1 MKYVIIL
8 GDGMGDYPIDKL
20 GGKTPLAVAKKPMM
34 DFLARNGE
42 IGLVKTVPEGFTP
55 GSDVANLGV
64 LGYDI
69 RECYT
74 GRSPLEALS
83 MGIALDDED
92 VAFRTNLVTLSD
104 DEDFDHKKMI
114 DYSAGEIST
123 EDGEILIKAVAES
136 LGDDKV
142 RFYPGISY
150 RHLLILKGVGKHSID
165 NLTLTPPHNITG
177 KRVTDH
183 LPKGSLGDRLTSLI
197 KASNEVLENH
207 DINQKRTLSGQNKA
221 TNIWFWGQGTSPNLE
236 SFEEKYG
243 VKGAMISAVDLL
255 KGIAKGAGMH
265 APSVAGTTGLLN
277 TNYAAKAQTALDL
290 LDDYDFVFV
299 HLEAPDECGHQGDL
313 ESKIKAI
320 ELIDEKILTPIYN
333 GLNGKTDFRIMVLPD
348 HRTPIAV
355 RTHTS
360 EAVPYFIYDST
371 KEMTGCNYD
380 ELSAESTGNY
390 IDNASILTAKFFEI
404 NKTL

>member
-34 DFLARNGE
+34 DFLAGKGE

-64 LGYDI
+64 LGYDV

-83 MGIALDDED
+83 MGVSFDED
-92 VAFRTNLVTLSD
+92 DIAFRTNLVTLSD
-104 DEDFDHKKMI
+104 DEDFDHKKMV

-123 EDGEILIKAVAES
+123 DEGAELIKAVAES
-136 LGDDKV
+136 LGDDHVK
-142 RFYPGISY
+142 FYPGVSY
-150 RHLLILKGVGKHSID
+150 RHLLVLKGAGKDSIND
-165 NLTLTPPHNITG
+165 LTLTPPHNITG
-177 KRVTDH
+177 KAITDH
-183 LPKGSLGDRLTSLI
+183 LPKGSLGDKLTTML
-197 KASNEVLENH
+197 KASNEVLEKH
-207 DINQKRTLSGQNKA
+207 EINQKRTLSGQNKA
-221 TNIWFWGQGTSPNLE
+221 NNIWFWGQGTSPRLE
-236 SFEEKYG
+236 NFEEKYG

-255 KGIAKGAGMH
+255 KGIAKGAGMY
-265 APSVAGTTGLLN
+265 APMVEGATGLLN
-277 TNYAAKAQTALDL
+277 TNYNEKAQTALKL
-290 LDDYDFVFV
+290 LEEYDFVFV

-313 ESKIKAI
+313 EGKIKAI
-320 ELIDEKILTPIYN
+320 ELIDERILTPIFN
-333 GLNGKTDFRIMVLPD
+333 GLNGKTDFRILVLPD

-360 EAVPYFIYDST
+360 EPVPYFIYDST
-371 KEMTGCNYD
+371 KELNGGRYD
-380 ELSAESTGNY
+380 EMSAESTGNY
-390 IDNASILTAKFFEI
+390 IDNASILTRKFFE
-404 NKTL
+404 N